1 MKKFKQFIM
10 EEKRRLYK
18 WEYFPPSLV
27 TPPDFPAPLPYN
39 PNNPWALNPYL
50 EGPIDPDPWNPYGGI
65 QNWGFGF
72 ENHNFEDLPLWLKAL
87 WYAYGTLDFL
97 PVNVGLALDILDIIK
112 LINYIRNL
120 SNISEAQKEELV
132 RQFLQFLRDKGIEF
146 PDSIVNNPQHLRKM
160 FYEAR
165 PDGKFQLWR
174 WNPSTR
180 TWEPF
185 GAPVDN
191 VPDGWEGPILA
202 PWQMPKMPGPG
213 QGVIPSDFR
222 PEDVP
227 VNEPGDQIPFF
238 LSINNNQNQ
247 NQGQGGL
254 DQFGG

>member
-1 MKKFKQFIM
+1 M
-10 EEKRRLYK
+10 E
-18 WEYFPPSLV
+18 
-27 TPPDFPAPLPYN
+27 
-39 PNNPWALNPYL
+39 
-50 EGPIDPDPWNPYGGI
+50 G
-65 QNWGFGF
+65 
-72 ENHNFEDLPLWLKAL
+72 
-87 WYAYGTLDFL
+87 
-97 PVNVGLALDILDIIK
+97 
-112 LINYIRNL
+112 L
-120 SNISEAQKEELV
+120 SNAEKEQLIRELIDY
-132 RQFLQFLRDKGIEF
+132 LRDKGMHI
-146 PDSIVNNPQHLRKM
+146 PDDIVNNPQHLRKM

-247 NQGQGGL
+247 GQGGL
-254 DQFGG
+254 GQFGG